1 MGLFSWKQ
9 SEYSEKFVHL
19 IDTGNEVEFTD
30 QLAKILDERG
40 DDIKDI
46 KFATRGT
53 HYTALVIFDHPK
65 VKEQLEKK
73 RLVSLSKNYC
83 K

>member
-19 IDTGNEVEFTD
+19 IDSVNGVEFTD

-40 DDIKDI
+40 DEIKDI
-46 KFATRGT
+46 KFATAGN
-53 HYTALVIFDHPK
+53 HYVALVIFNYRK
-65 VKEQLEKK
+65 VKEQLEKEK
-73 RLVSLSKNYC
+73 TSISE
-83 K
+83 